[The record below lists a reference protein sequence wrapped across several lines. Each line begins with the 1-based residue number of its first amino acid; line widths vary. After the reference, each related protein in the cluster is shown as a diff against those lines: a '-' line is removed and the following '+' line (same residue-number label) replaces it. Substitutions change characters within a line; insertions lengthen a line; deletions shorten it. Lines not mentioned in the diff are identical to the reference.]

1 MPIVYDGTRGSSH
14 GDLFRGLKLFISL
27 RVPQRERWA
36 NLVQG
41 NGGEVVKLEKQAD
54 MLIADHIKKNGAA
67 PPADSYSWQW
77 IEYSVKNGFLQPKDD
92 YRIEGVPAA
101 GASAPAKGKQRVKF
115 TKEDDEILARFVL
128 NHERQG
134 HATKGNVIFED
145 LYKKYN
151 HHSAQS
157 WRDRW
162 IKYVSSR
169 PRPNLPQEDP
179 QPDAGMRGSPG
190 HRPGSVGGPPQSQAG
205 PSNVHSTPARSPV
218 STPKKQTTPQSRNKF
233 TQEDDEI
240 LLRMVRERRD
250 IAAAQGIREGLD
262 GNKIF
267 QDLEAKYPNRHPWGS
282 WRNRWV
288 RHLNVGAS
296 SEQDDLGM
304 QDEEGRP
311 EQQAE
316 RLKKQSG
323 VSRDVSAPR
332 TQAKSTTALSSAGVL
347 PAQSTPQLPR
357 PRSDDERLKRQE
369 QSKRRA
375 RAAKLLQRTWR
386 GHIVRRDRA
395 QLESSIVPLQSLMRG
410 YLLRM
415 RKSERL
421 LDALEANA
429 EPVEDDQIED
439 AEQYEDA
446 REDLNPEVDGND
458 SSFRDQFY
466 EDLQD
471 YLEVSGAEIEGHPV
485 VDGREVELWDLFS
498 VVTRQDC
505 AVEDR
510 NWKEVAQ
517 RLGFD
522 WTSSAGCV
530 KDLKECYDRNLAE
543 FEEAIGSYDDQ
554 DDTARGEEEQV
565 SHDDEGQELPQ
576 TSDAV
581 TAPKEPSPARL
592 SPPYRSSSP
601 VAGVK
606 RSFQQSTDPQSEL
619 NYPSDGSGKRQRRDR
634 GKTIPQTPD
643 HKLGLVGGT
652 SSRAAAQDFSS
663 PLKSRGAATGRDGLY
678 SVEDADDFLNNGM
691 HDIQEI
697 DDLPDISPPRKKRF
711 VEPETQDFGV
721 VVGGDDIRRSIEEN
735 DIGYMTDEDDI
746 SPSQQLQSEFNAIS
760 SPAHP
765 VPSRGN
771 GTASASR
778 PPFVEP
784 KRRPP
789 GRPAKGIHTS
799 ASGPATTN
807 GSPKGGTAHNRTS
820 TLKATKRSLPQ
831 QYQAQPAVSA
841 ATHTPASA
849 PIRNGIAAQPTQL
862 RSPIVARP
870 TIVARAHSPDFAM
883 RRPRQTVSATPTRP
897 VQSSA
902 QPRNLSRIP
911 PTSSAPALDPARNK
925 DKSPD
930 PDFGEEYVDAQ
941 FEHFLALGYDTR
953 HIGQAMEVA
962 SLQRGPMTVALQSL
976 HAGKGLPQNAEGV
989 WTDDDD
995 VKLRRVRDYDRRQK
1009 SRASSSGSGENSREK
1024 ALVERYRSFLLT
1036 KHQSWFAYRLA
1047 FMNLMDKET
1056 KETAA

>member
-145 LYKKYN
+145 LYKK
-151 HHSAQS
+151 
-157 WRDRW
+157 R
-162 IKYVSSR
+162 
-169 PRPNLPQEDP
+169 
-179 QPDAGMRGSPG
+179 SPG
-190 HRPGSVGGPPQSQAG
+190 GIDGSNMCRVDHVQICRKRI
-205 PSNVHSTPARSPV
+205 HSRMLECEAHLDIALARSPV

-267 QDLEAKYPNRHPWGS
+267 QDLEAKAR
-282 WRNRWV
+282 
-288 RHLNVGAS
+288 
-296 SEQDDLGM
+296 
-304 QDEEGRP
+304 
-311 EQQAE
+311 
-316 RLKKQSG
+316 
-323 VSRDVSAPR
+323 
-332 TQAKSTTALSSAGVL
+332 VL